1 MADPPN
7 ILPVECYKHCICIRY
22 VSVFFNN
29 AVQNEGDDNAAGGGG
44 WKRGFR
50 ELYSH
55 DAVLTPL
62 GSTHIDFGPNDV
74 WKN

>member
-1 MADPPN
+1 MLQALHLHQVRQRD
-7 ILPVECYKHCICIRY
+7 
-22 VSVFFNN
+22 FNN
-29 AVQNEGDDNAAGGGG
+29 AVQNEGDDDAAGGG

-50 ELYSH
+50 VLYSH

-74 WKN
+74 WKD